1 MVVTIDNVLTA
12 DELAAI
18 RGQLASATWATG
30 ISAGAQAALVKHNQ
44 QLPEDA
50 PELPTMRTT
59 VMRALNRSP
68 LLLSAALPYK
78 ILPPNFNR
86 YSGKTNAYGAHVD
99 STVRYLS
106 DGSVLRTDL
115 SATLFLSEPEEYEG
129 GELAIEDIY
138 GEQRIKL
145 RAGSLVI
152 YPSGSVHQVL
162 PVTRGTRLACYL
174 FLQSLV
180 KDSEHRRLL
189 HEMDLALIR
198 LRQRYG
204 QTEPDLLRL
213 TGLYNNLLRKWT
225 EC

>member
-129 GELAIEDIY
+129 GNSPSKTFMVSNASNSGLAVSSSIHLA
-138 GEQRIKL
+138 RCIKSFQSPGARGS
-145 RAGSLVI
+145 RATCSCKV
-152 YPSGSVHQVL
+152 
-162 PVTRGTRLACYL
+162 
-174 FLQSLV
+174 
-180 KDSEHRRLL
+180 
-189 HEMDLALIR
+189 
-198 LRQRYG
+198 
-204 QTEPDLLRL
+204 
-213 TGLYNNLLRKWT
+213 W
-225 EC
+225 